1 MPANYDNSASFYD
14 RLSRLVF
21 GRALVNAQVYFLP
34 FIPKNSNVLIVGG
47 GTGWILEEIAKIHPA
62 GLQITYVEIS
72 ANMMALSRKR
82 NTGSNQVNYINMAVE
97 QAKLPQQFDV
107 VITPFLFDN
116 FNEVNLSVIFRH
128 IHQTLKPG
136 GIWLNTDF
144 QLTGKW
150 WQAVILKSMLLFF
163 KVVCRVESW
172 RLPDVTKQFSTEGY
186 RVEEQ
191 KTFFGDFVMTRA
203 YKMHVIGNDNTAIS
217 AGKRIG

>member
-14 RLSRLVF
+14 KLSRLVF
-21 GRALVNAQVYFLP
+21 GKALVNAQIWLLP
-34 FIPKNSNVLIVGG
+34 RIPKNAKVLIVGG
-47 GTGWILEEIAKIHPA
+47 GTGWLLEEITKIYPG
-62 GLQITYVEIS
+62 GLQITYIEIS

-82 NTGSNQVNYINMAVE
+82 NIGRNKLSYLNMAVE
-97 QAKLPQQFDV
+97 QANLPQEFDV

-116 FNEVNLSVIFRH
+116 FTEANLSNIFGH
-128 IHQTLKPG
+128 IRQTLKPR

-172 RLPDVTKQFSTEGY
+172 RLPDVAKQFSTAGY

-191 KTFFGDFVMTRA
+191 KTFFGDFVITKL
-203 YKMHVIGNDNTAIS
+203 YK
-217 AGKRIG
+217 KPF